1 MNIEPL
7 SVSIVRAGGGKLTVA
22 LRYSY
27 EGKQPSPRKRLGMAK
42 AMLRQTL
49 ERLEGGGV
57 ADVGFSEDALRRVRT
72 DRMEV

>member
-7 SVSIVRAGGGKLTVA
+7 SVSIVRAGGSKLTVA

-27 EGKQPSPRKRLGMAK
+27 EGKTPSPKKRVGMAK

-49 ERLEGGGV
+49 ERLEGGV